1 MKSNPQA
8 LMALQQANLALYF
21 DCCQTLVN
29 AEMNLA
35 RAGLESLDALRQP
48 AAADPKVPGAL
59 PLSMLQQQVR
69 VMQRLTEVGM
79 DLQKE
84 VGAEMQQA
92 VANWQKA
99 VAGTMAAPAETN
111 TAPLGEAMQKQFET
125 YMQWLMP
132 GTRR

>member
-21 DCCQTLVN
+21 DCCHLLVN

-35 RAGLESLDALRQP
+35 RAGLESLDALRKP
-48 AAADPKVPGAL
+48 AQADPKVPGAL
-59 PLSMLQQQVR
+59 PLTMLQQQVR
-69 VMQRLTEVGM
+69 VMQHLTEVGM

-99 VAGTMAAPAETN
+99 VAGTMTLPTAMNA
-111 TAPLGEAMQKQFET
+111 APLGEAMQKQFET
-125 YMQWLMP
+125 YMQWLTP